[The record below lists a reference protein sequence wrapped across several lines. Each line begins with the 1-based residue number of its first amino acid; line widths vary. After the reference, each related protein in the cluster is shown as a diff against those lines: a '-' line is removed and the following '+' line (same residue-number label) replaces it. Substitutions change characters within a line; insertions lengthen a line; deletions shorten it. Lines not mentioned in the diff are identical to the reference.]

1 MKRLLLSCVAVLAT
15 LTSTQAQTAYAESG
29 LWDNWYVGANVGFN
43 SKLTHN
49 PFFSH
54 LNPHLTLRAG
64 KDIIPIVGVM
74 AEFTTF
80 FDDKQFPAENIDGNF
95 IYSHTAI
102 KAFNF
107 DVLGNLNLHNLFKGY
122 LGYQR
127 PFEARFIAG
136 IGLNHVCGIHSNPK
150 NDFIAKFGF
159 DFVFSLDKYVR
170 LKGLEAYVE
179 PALNYNLTR
188 YNSGVQFNPNCA
200 AWQLAIGVNY
210 HLDALRKRPRKTA
223 RSTYTPATEPVVSV
237 TTTIT
242 PRTEQNPSAAPAL
255 TPKKEPIIY
264 TPSKVE
270 YPKPDPITY
279 NRDKAK
285 AEPAKAA
292 PAKVE
297 PAKVEPTKVEPAK
310 VEPTKVVPVKVEP
323 AKVEPAKVEPTKV
336 EPAKV
341 EPAKVEPAKVEPAK
355 VEPAKVEPAKV
366 EPAKVEPAKVEPVK
380 TAPAKAKPVKTK
392 NAKAKSGKKR
402 KAAPAKQATPAAAS
416 AKQTT
421 PAAAPA
427 RQATPAATPKDN
439 SDLPAIH
446 FNPADN
452 IIPDDQYDA
461 IAKVAT
467 YMKSHPRAHIIIKGE
482 SAQAASVKNALT
494 RRYGINVTRLSTTAG
509 NQANLVTFA
518 EK

>member
-170 LKGLEAYVE
+170 VKGLEAYVE

-210 HLDALRKRPRKTA
+210 HLDALRKRPKKTA
-223 RSTYTPATEPVVSV
+223 SKPTYTPATEPVVSV

-242 PRTEQNPSAAPAL
+242 PRTEQNPTTAPAL
-255 TPKKEPIIY
+255 TPKKEPITY

-285 AEPAKAA
+285 VEPAKAA
-292 PAKVE
+292 PA
-297 PAKVEPTKVEPAK
+297 
-310 VEPTKVVPVKVEP
+310 
-323 AKVEPAKVEPTKV
+323 KV

-402 KAAPAKQATPAAAS
+402 KAAPAKQATPAATP

-421 PAAAPA
+421 PAVAPA
-427 RQATPAATPKDN
+427 KQATPATTPKDL

-467 YMKSHPRAHIIIKGE
+467 YMKSHPRAHIVIKGD

-494 RRYGINVTRLSTTAG
+494 RRYGINATRLSTTAG

>member
-136 IGLNHVCGIHSNPK
+136 IGLNHVCGIHSTP
-150 NDFIAKFGF
+150 KFGF

-170 LKGLEAYVE
+170 VKGLEAYVE

-210 HLDALRKRPRKTA
+210 HLDALRKRPKKTA
-223 RSTYTPATEPVVSV
+223 SKPTYTPATEPVVSV

-242 PRTEQNPSAAPAL
+242 PRTEQNPTTAPAL
-255 TPKKEPIIY
+255 TPKKEPITY

-285 AEPAKAA
+285 VEPAKAA
-292 PAKVE
+292 PA
-297 PAKVEPTKVEPAK
+297 
-310 VEPTKVVPVKVEP
+310 
-323 AKVEPAKVEPTKV
+323 KV

-402 KAAPAKQATPAAAS
+402 KAAPAKQATPAATP

-421 PAAAPA
+421 PAVAPA
-427 RQATPAATPKDN
+427 KQATPATTPKDL

-494 RRYGINVTRLSTTAG
+494 RRYGINATRLSATAG

>member
-170 LKGLEAYVE
+170 VKGLEAYVE

-223 RSTYTPATEPVVSV
+223 SKPTYTPATEPVVSV

-242 PRTEQNPSAAPAL
+242 PRTEQNPTAAPAL
-255 TPKKEPIIY
+255 TPKKEPITY

-285 AEPAKAA
+285 VEPAKAA

-297 PAKVEPTKVEPAK
+297 PAKVEPAR
-310 VEPTKVVPVKVEP
+310 
-323 AKVEPAKVEPTKV
+323 VEPAKVEPTKV

-341 EPAKVEPAKVEPAK
+341 EPAKVEPAKVK
-355 VEPAKVEPAKV
+355 PAKVEPAKV

-380 TAPAKAKPVKTK
+380 TAPAKAKPAKAKT
-392 NAKAKSGKKR
+392 AKAKSGKKR
-402 KAAPAKQATPAAAS
+402 KAAPAKQTKPAAAPAKQTKPAAAP

-427 RQATPAATPKDN
+427 KQATPATTPKDN

>member
-1 MKRLLLSCVAVLAT
+1 MRQRLPLVAALLIASV
-15 LTSTQAQTAYAESG
+15 TSKAQTKLDLSG

-136 IGLNHVCGIHSNPK
+136 IGLNHVCGIHSTPK

-170 LKGLEAYVE
+170 VKGLEAYVE

-210 HLDALRKRPRKTA
+210 HLDALRKRPKKTA
-223 RSTYTPATEPVVSV
+223 SKPTYTPATEPVVSV

-242 PRTEQNPSAAPAL
+242 PRTEQNPTTAPAL
-255 TPKKEPIIY
+255 TPKKEPITY

-285 AEPAKAA
+285 VEPAKAA
-292 PAKVE
+292 PA
-297 PAKVEPTKVEPAK
+297 
-310 VEPTKVVPVKVEP
+310 
-323 AKVEPAKVEPTKV
+323 KV

-402 KAAPAKQATPAAAS
+402 KAAPAKQATPAATP

-421 PAAAPA
+421 PAVAPA
-427 RQATPAATPKDN
+427 KQATPATTPKDL

-494 RRYGINVTRLSTTAG
+494 RRYGINVTRLSTTTG

>member
-136 IGLNHVCGIHSNPK
+136 IGLNHVCGIHSTPK

-170 LKGLEAYVE
+170 VKGLEAYVE

-210 HLDALRKRPRKTA
+210 HLDALRKRPKKTA
-223 RSTYTPATEPVVSV
+223 SKPTYTPATEPVVSV

-242 PRTEQNPSAAPAL
+242 PRTEQNPTTAPAL
-255 TPKKEPIIY
+255 TPKKEPITY

-285 AEPAKAA
+285 VEPAKAA
-292 PAKVE
+292 PA
-297 PAKVEPTKVEPAK
+297 
-310 VEPTKVVPVKVEP
+310 
-323 AKVEPAKVEPTKV
+323 KV

-402 KAAPAKQATPAAAS
+402 KAAPAKQATPAATP

-421 PAAAPA
+421 PAVAPA
-427 RQATPAATPKDN
+427 KQATPATTPKDL

-467 YMKSHPRAHIIIKGE
+467 YMKSHPRAHIVIKGD

-494 RRYGINVTRLSTTAG
+494 RRYGINATRLSTTAG

>member
-223 RSTYTPATEPVVSV
+223 SRSTYTPATEPVVSV

-242 PRTEQNPSAAPAL
+242 PRTEQNPTAAPAL

-297 PAKVEPTKVEPAK
+297 PAKVEPTKV
-310 VEPTKVVPVKVEP
+310 VPVKVEP
-323 AKVEPAKVEPTKV
+323 AKVEPAKVEPT
-336 EPAKV
+336 
-341 EPAKVEPAKVEPAK
+341 
-355 VEPAKVEPAKV
+355 
-366 EPAKVEPAKVEPVK
+366 KVEPAKVEPVK